1 MDNSLSS
8 FPIGE
13 RRLSLGVNTN
23 LVNTPQQQAL
33 QSKQEG
39 NPTSCKACGGTDR
52 VTKTSKKCPQLKPKL
67 SNNAGPSLNITQQVN
82 VNIVSSI
89 SSTATPLS
97 CQILPSNTVA
107 KTNSSSFDRMMTTKD
122 VRMQLK

>member
-33 QSKQEG
+33 QSKQGEIRL
-39 NPTSCKACGGTDR
+39 R
-52 VTKTSKKCPQLKPKL
+52 VKRAVGQIVLQRRQRSVL
-67 SNNAGPSLNITQQVN
+67 SSNLNY
-82 VNIVSSI
+82 
-89 SSTATPLS
+89 
-97 CQILPSNTVA
+97 QIILA
-107 KTNSSSFDRMMTTKD
+107 
-122 VRMQLK
+122 LL